1 MIPQD
6 TQQPWG
12 SAGAAEEVQGLAPHL
27 SDSRQI
33 QLVAQR
39 LSVFPQP
46 IAVVERQIDA
56 RVGDI
61 DLLIV
66 G

>member
-6 TQQPWG
+6 AQQPG
-12 SAGAAEEVQGLAPHL
+12 VSVGAAEEVQGLAPHL
-27 SDSRQI
+27 SDVQQI

-46 IAVVERQIDA
+46 VAVVERQIDA
-56 RVGDI
+56 RI
-61 DLLIV
+61 
-66 G
+66 